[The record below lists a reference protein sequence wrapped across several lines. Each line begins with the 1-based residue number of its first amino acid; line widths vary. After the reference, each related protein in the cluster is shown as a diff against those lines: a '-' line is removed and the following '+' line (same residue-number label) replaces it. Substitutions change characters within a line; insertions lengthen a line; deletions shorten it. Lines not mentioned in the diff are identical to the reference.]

1 MPTDGNRPSLIF
13 ALFLNEVVS
22 PQLNYAKSRFPS
34 AVAPGTEEAYDKAH
48 AEVWPEMLAL
58 LKRAGIS
65 EYSIFRR
72 DQLLL
77 TMHVENFDQTWA
89 RIEDDPVNTRWQQA
103 MAPYFAPLDP
113 LRPGERFPMLREV
126 FYMP

>member
-1 MPTDGNRPSLIF
+1 MQRIAFILR
-13 ALFLNEVVS
+13 L
-22 PQLNYAKSRFPS
+22 R
-34 AVAPGTEEAYDKAH
+34 PGTEEAYDKAH

-72 DQLLL
+72 DQLLVL
-77 TMHVENFDQTWA
+77 SMQVEKFDETWA
-89 RIEDDPVNTRWQQA
+89 RIESDPVNTRWQQA

>member
-1 MPTDGNRPSLIF
+1 LRQGS
-13 ALFLNEVVS
+13 
-22 PQLNYAKSRFPS
+22 
-34 AVAPGTEEAYDKAH
+34 EEAYDKAH

-72 DQLLL
+72 DQLLFL
-77 TMHVENFDQTWA
+77 SMQVENFDDVWA
-89 RIEDDPVNTRWQQA
+89 RIEADPVNTRWQQA

-113 LRPGERFPMLREV
+113 LRPGERFPMMHEV